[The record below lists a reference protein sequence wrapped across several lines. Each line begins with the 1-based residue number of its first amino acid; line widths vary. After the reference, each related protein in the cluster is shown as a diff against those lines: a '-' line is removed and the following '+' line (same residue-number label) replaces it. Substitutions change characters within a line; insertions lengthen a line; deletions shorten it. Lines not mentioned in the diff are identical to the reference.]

1 MTKLTF
7 KMTAEEF
14 YLGWKYKLKKNNFN
28 NIKPVFIIPLLIV
41 FLLLTLYIKNYFYF
55 VYFFFFAGLIIF
67 NNIMQ
72 KKSIISQFYSLP
84 NMSGEQ
90 TIVLYDEGIEFI
102 NSYEKMFVPWQ
113 SIFAVKQDSGNL
125 IIVPT
130 FRKGLFVINKERYKG
145 SELDALIFAL
155 QRNVKI
161 EEGRK

>member
-7 KMTAEEF
+7 RMTAEEF
-14 YLGWKYKLKKNNFN
+14 YLGWKYKLKKNNRDN
-28 NIKPVFIIPLLIV
+28 KKILYLLPLLI
-41 FLLLTLYIKNYFYF
+41 LLSIIFTKNYFYF
-55 VYFFFFAGLIIF
+55 VYFFVIIGFIIF

-72 KKSIISQFYSLP
+72 KKGIISQFYSLP

-113 SIFAVKQDSGNL
+113 SIFAVKDDSGNL
-125 IIVPT
+125 IILPT
-130 FRKGLFVINKERYKG
+130 FRKGMFVISKERYKG
-145 SELDALIFAL
+145 SELDVIISAL

>member
-1 MTKLTF
+1 
-7 KMTAEEF
+7 MTAEEF
-14 YLGWKYKLKKNNFN
+14 YLGWKYKLKKNNRDN
-28 NIKPVFIIPLLIV
+28 KKILYLLPLLI
-41 FLLLTLYIKNYFYF
+41 LLSIIFTKNYFFF
-55 VYFFFFAGLIIF
+55 VYFFVIIGFIIF

-72 KKSIISQFYSLP
+72 KKGIISQFYSLP

-113 SIFAVKQDSGNL
+113 SIFAVKDDSGNL
-125 IIVPT
+125 IILPT
-130 FRKGLFVINKERYKG
+130 FRKGMFVISKERYKG
-145 SELDALIFAL
+145 SELDVIISAL

>member
-14 YLGWKYKLKKNNFN
+14 YLGWKYKLKKNNRDN
-28 NIKPVFIIPLLIV
+28 KKILYLLPLLI
-41 FLLLTLYIKNYFYF
+41 LLSIIFTKNYFYF
-55 VYFFFFAGLIIF
+55 VYFFFFAGFIVF

-113 SIFAVKQDSGNL
+113 SIFAVKDDSGNL
-125 IIVPT
+125 IILPT
-130 FRKGLFVINKERYKG
+130 FRKGMFVISKERYKG
-145 SELDALIFAL
+145 SELDVIIYAL

>member
-14 YLGWKYKLKKNNFN
+14 YLGWKYKLKKNNRDN
-28 NIKPVFIIPLLIV
+28 KKILYLLPLLI
-41 FLLLTLYIKNYFYF
+41 LLSIIFTKNYFYF
-55 VYFFFFAGLIIF
+55 VYFFVIIGFIIF

-72 KKSIISQFYSLP
+72 KKGIISQFYSLP

-113 SIFAVKQDSGNL
+113 SIFAVKDDSGNL
-125 IIVPT
+125 IILPT
-130 FRKGLFVINKERYKG
+130 FRKGMFVISKERYKG
-145 SELDALIFAL
+145 SELDVIISAL

>member
-14 YLGWKYKLKKNNFN
+14 YLGWKYKLKKNNRDNKKILFS
-28 NIKPVFIIPLLIV
+28 IPLLIIM
-41 FLLLTLYIKNYFYF
+41 LLLTIYIKEYFFLFYF
-55 VYFFFFAGLIIF
+55 FLFSGFIIF
-67 NNIMQ
+67 NNSIR
-72 KKSIISQFYSLP
+72 KKSIISQFYSSP

-90 TIVLYDEGIEFI
+90 TVVVYDEGIEII

-125 IIVPT
+125 IILPT
-130 FRKGLFVINKERYKG
+130 FRKGLFVISKERYG
-145 SELDALIFAL
+145 SSELDVLISAL